1 MSMPAWKIRPYVGL
15 PSNMVRRVG
24 VLIGIVIS
32 IVVGYILFG
41 SGGDAT
47 PPETPTEF
55 FVPTVEV
62 RDARG
67 VVRPHL
73 MWASAKCLSAV
84 DQSLEQVRAVFTEA
98 RSQTRAFAEEA
109 LGWDSKFTIVSD
121 YFQQKND
128 HADFLR
134 QKFESMVISEE
145 MLLSAAQAAIS
156 QFQQA
161 TVSTEGEMLVRLRA
175 DTGDF
180 KYSPITM
187 TPDKAGLQALLQNAL
202 SQSGEAAGFD
212 LQAAVGREVASYIL
226 GEIATQ
232 VGLQLGVSTG
242 ILSAGAATGWTS
254 FGISVIVGFA
264 VDQMVQAAYDSA
276 ADPKGQLSAQ
286 INAQLDA
293 MEMLIL
299 DGSDNQSGLRSRL
312 QQFARERSSLR
323 ETAVLHLLTSRQ
335 GGGL

>member
-1 MSMPAWKIRPYVGL
+1 MSKSAWKIRDYNGPPAGIG
-15 PSNMVRRVG
+15 RRVG
-24 VLIGIVIS
+24 VLLGIVIS
-32 IVVGYILFG
+32 IVVGCILYG
-41 SGGDAT
+41 SSGT
-47 PPETPTEF
+47 SKPPEEPTEF

-73 MWASAKCLSAV
+73 MWASAKCLSEV
-84 DQSLEQVRAVFTEA
+84 DQSLEQVSAIFTEA
-98 RSQTRAFAEEA
+98 RSQTRGFAEEA
-109 LGWDSKFTIVSD
+109 LGWDSKLTIVSD

-128 HADFLR
+128 HAEFLR

-145 MLLSAAQAAIS
+145 MLMSAIERTIA

-161 TVSTEGEMLVRLRA
+161 TVSTEGEMLVRLRV

-180 KYSPITM
+180 KYSPIAM
-187 TPDKAGLQALLQNAL
+187 TTDKAALQSLLQNAL
-202 SQSGEAAGFD
+202 SESGQAAGFD
-212 LQAAVGREVASYIL
+212 MQAAVGREVASYIL

-299 DGSDNQSGLRSRL
+299 DGSDNQPGLRSRL
-312 QQFARERSSLR
+312 QQFARERSSVR

-335 GGGL
+335 GGGF